1 MNFNE
6 TLNEINN
13 FTELSQISQVFDF
26 MLDYEQIYIESRINT
41 GYKHKRY
48 SNFSDDEIIQL
59 ADALDKKTDELLRR
73 E

>member
-13 FTELSQISQVFDF
+13 FTELSQVSQIFDF

-41 GYKHKRY
+41 GYKHQRH
-48 SNFSDDEIIQL
+48 SNFTDDEIIQL
-59 ADALDKKTDELLRR
+59 ADTLDKKTDELLRK
-73 E
+73 